1 METCLRVMN
10 SQDTKAVMALEA
22 ACFSDPWTWGIIK
35 DLPDSP
41 WDETWLL
48 EDERGTLLGYL
59 TCRFLAGEGELMRI
73 AVFPEFRGQGYS
85 RELMDRMEKSAAEKA
100 VNALS
105 LEVRAGNE
113 VVSDILAVRRPPAFI
128 RPFPLWGEGSK
139 PCTTYLPNEMQHP
152 ARAWEEFRPHL
163 LVHRRHVLRKAIF
176 MTQADRCSRKG

>member
-73 AVFPEFRGQGYS
+73 AVFLSFGGRGYS
-85 RELMDRMEKSAAEKA
+85 RELMDRMENQPQK
-100 VNALS
+100 
-105 LEVRAGNE
+105 
-113 VVSDILAVRRPPAFI
+113 RR
-128 RPFPLWGEGSK
+128 
-139 PCTTYLPNEMQHP
+139 
-152 ARAWEEFRPHL
+152 
-163 LVHRRHVLRKAIF
+163 
-176 MTQADRCSRKG
+176 

>member
-22 ACFSDPWTWGIIK
+22 ACFSDPCTWGIIK

-113 VVSDILAVRRPPAFI
+113 VALGLYQSYGFREEARRKNYYQQPVEDAVIMWLRNIPVVS
-128 RPFPLWGEGSK
+128 
-139 PCTTYLPNEMQHP
+139 T
-152 ARAWEEFRPHL
+152 
-163 LVHRRHVLRKAIF
+163 
-176 MTQADRCSRKG
+176 

>member
-1 METCLRVMN
+1 MKEKGAKIHGNL
-10 SQDTKAVMALEA
+10 SASHE
-22 ACFSDPWTWGIIK
+22 FSGYESGDGPWGSLLFWSV
-35 DLPDSP
+35 D
-41 WDETWLL
+41 L

-113 VVSDILAVRRPPAFI
+113 VALGLYQSYGFREEARRKNYYQQPVEDAVIMWLRNIPVVS
-128 RPFPLWGEGSK
+128 
-139 PCTTYLPNEMQHP
+139 T
-152 ARAWEEFRPHL
+152 
-163 LVHRRHVLRKAIF
+163 
-176 MTQADRCSRKG
+176 

>member
-113 VVSDILAVRRPPAFI
+113 VALGLYQSYGFREEARR
-128 RPFPLWGEGSK
+128 K
-139 PCTTYLPNEMQHP
+139 NYYQ
-152 ARAWEEFRPHL
+152 
-163 LVHRRHVLRKAIF
+163 
-176 MTQADRCSRKG
+176 

>member
-85 RELMDRMEKSAAEKA
+85 RELMDLYGIPELYD
-100 VNALS
+100 ALPK
-105 LEVRAGNE
+105 
-113 VVSDILAVRRPPAFI
+113 LATEPTEIVGTVTKEASEITKGTRR
-128 RPFPLWGEGSK
+128 RNS
-139 PCTTYLPNEMQHP
+139 C
-152 ARAWEEFRPHL
+152 
-163 LVHRRHVLRKAIF
+163 
-176 MTQADRCSRKG
+176 CSRNDGYTSMPGWCGSNGRGGIYCRCRFLVYQ

>member
-48 EDERGTLLGYL
+48 EEERGTLLGYL
-59 TCRFLAGEGELMRI
+59 TSRLLAGEGELMRI

-113 VVSDILAVRRPPAFI
+113 VALGLYQSYGFREEARRKNYYQQPVEDAVIMWLRNIPVVS
-128 RPFPLWGEGSK
+128 
-139 PCTTYLPNEMQHP
+139 T
-152 ARAWEEFRPHL
+152 
-163 LVHRRHVLRKAIF
+163 
-176 MTQADRCSRKG
+176 